1 MAEAEA
7 QFRKAVKLDPKM
19 ADAQYYL
26 GMTLVNQGKM
36 TEAKAPF
43 LEYMKLE
50 PKGKFAG
57 DVKEM
62 LAMIK

>member
-1 MAEAEA
+1 
-7 QFRKAVKLDPKM
+7 M

-26 GMTLVNQGKM
+26 GMALVNQGKM
-36 TEAKAPF
+36 AEAKAPF
-43 LEYMKLE
+43 LEYMKLD

-62 LAMIK
+62 LAIIK

>member
-1 MAEAEA
+1 
-7 QFRKAVKLDPKM
+7 
-19 ADAQYYL
+19 
-26 GMTLVNQGKM
+26 MTLLNQGKM
-36 TEAKAPF
+36 AEAKPPF
-43 LEYMKLE
+43 LEYLKLD